1 MLDFGLARQFTNSNQ
16 EVRPVSALC
25 RYYYFF
31 FNLKSLKE
39 IQYLLVRQTLCN
51 KISES

>member
-25 RYYYFF
+25 HYLFYYYDFF
-31 FNLKSLKE
+31 FKLKTS
-39 IQYLLVRQTLCN
+39 QRSSVFV
-51 KISES
+51 SEANIV